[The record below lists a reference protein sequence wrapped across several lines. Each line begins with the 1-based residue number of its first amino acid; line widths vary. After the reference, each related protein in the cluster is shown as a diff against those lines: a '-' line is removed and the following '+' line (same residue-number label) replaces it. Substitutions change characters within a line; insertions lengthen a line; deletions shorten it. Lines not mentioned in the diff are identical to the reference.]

1 MGVGAETGDERC
13 TRCASEPPR
22 TEASSRRVGD
32 PPGAGCRLSN
42 SRSSSPIQSFI
53 LGVAGGKIKVKR
65 PEMNHVPAF
74 PRRVRKTESA
84 RASGGHLKSTVPGSL
99 CDLKRQKVGKCSLD
113 NKTEKPLNS
122 RCSAGTVLYSHSFT
136 ISIQSRSPN
145 FKYMACCF
153 HSI

>member
-1 MGVGAETGDERC
+1 MSGARGARPSLRGPRRARDGW
-13 TRCASEPPR
+13 ASLPEP
-22 TEASSRRVGD
+22 AV
-32 PPGAGCRLSN
+32 GCRTHD
-42 SRSSSPIQSFI
+42 PHQSFI

-74 PRRVRKTESA
+74 PRTQNRVRKTESA

-122 RCSAGTVLYSHSFT
+122 RCSAGTV
-136 ISIQSRSPN
+136 
-145 FKYMACCF
+145 
-153 HSI
+153 